1 MTEIRMVAKVA
12 IYQTPD
18 ENIEHDEKMDFVP
31 ANYYRCSN
39 KKYSCERTLQVYRG
53 GREENRGNTGEHH
66 IINKNS

>member
-1 MTEIRMVAKVA
+1 MTFNARKNVVKRDRNTLIGAK
-12 IYQTPD
+12 I
-18 ENIEHDEKMDFVP
+18 I
-31 ANYYRCSN
+31 YYRCSN

>member
-31 ANYYRCSN
+31 ANYYR
-39 KKYSCERTLQVYRG
+39 YS
-53 GREENRGNTGEHH
+53 
-66 IINKNS
+66 I